1 MGFNGNDHRHANM
14 CVAREGG
21 GWWWWWWGGGCVCVC
36 VPNGQDWWNS
46 NSKSKTST
54 IAPNN

>member
-1 MGFNGNDHRHANM
+1 MIIDM
-14 CVAREGG
+14 QICVWRGRVGG
-21 GWWWWWWGGGCVCVC
+21 GGGGGGVGGVCVCVR